1 MTHNKQ
7 SDAGIVPV
15 KVANKGLSSP
25 AESLEGRAATKRNPQ
40 DQSIRRT
47 QRRVSM
53 QQAAARIRQAVK
65 REPKDKL
72 TALLHHVT
80 PLTLR
85 EAFFQLKKT
94 SAAGVDG
101 VTWEQ
106 YKVGL
111 DDRLID
117 LHRRIHR
124 GSYRARPSRR
134 VEIPKADG
142 GTRPLGIAALEDK
155 IVQKAV
161 VEIILM
167 PIYESEFLGFS
178 YGFRPGR
185 GAHDALDALA
195 VGIEEHK
202 VSWVVDADVRAFF
215 DRIDRNWLIEFLAL
229 RIGDKRVIRLIIK
242 WLNAGVMEGHQWQD
256 DLRGTPQG
264 AVVSPVLANIYL
276 HYVLDLWFHR
286 QWRPKQAN
294 GEAIIVRYADDFVV
308 GFQHKR
314 DAESFLRDLK
324 VRLDKFALELH
335 PDKTR
340 LIEFGRFATANRRKR
355 GLRRPETFDFLG
367 FTHYCRTR
375 RDGKFGLGR
384 KPVAKRVTRTL
395 KRIKEELYRRI
406 NHDVYEVAAW
416 LGRVVNGWF
425 NYYAVPTSIRYLNK
439 FMRRLKR
446 MWLKVLRRRSQKDC
460 FPWEK
465 LERVSTLFWPLIK
478 IRHPWPSVRFAVKH
492 SR

>member
-15 KVANKGLSSP
+15 KVANKGLNSP
-25 AESLEGRAATKRNPQ
+25 AESLEGRAATKKNPQ

-65 REPKDKL
+65 RKPKDKL

-106 YKVGL
+106 YKAGL
-111 DDRLID
+111 DDHLID
-117 LHRRIHR
+117 LHHRIHR

-195 VGIEEHK
+195 VGITEHK
-202 VSWVVDADVRAFF
+202 V
-215 DRIDRNWLIEFLAL
+215 N
-229 RIGDKRVIRLIIK
+229 
-242 WLNAGVMEGHQWQD
+242 
-256 DLRGTPQG
+256 
-264 AVVSPVLANIYL
+264 
-276 HYVLDLWFHR
+276 
-286 QWRPKQAN
+286 
-294 GEAIIVRYADDFVV
+294 
-308 GFQHKR
+308 
-314 DAESFLRDLK
+314 LK
-324 VRLDKFALELH
+324 IAQLSLLM
-335 PDKTR
+335 
-340 LIEFGRFATANRRKR
+340 G
-355 GLRRPETFDFLG
+355 G
-367 FTHYCRTR
+367 
-375 RDGKFGLGR
+375 
-384 KPVAKRVTRTL
+384 
-395 KRIKEELYRRI
+395 
-406 NHDVYEVAAW
+406 
-416 LGRVVNGWF
+416 
-425 NYYAVPTSIRYLNK
+425 
-439 FMRRLKR
+439 
-446 MWLKVLRRRSQKDC
+446 
-460 FPWEK
+460 
-465 LERVSTLFWPLIK
+465 
-478 IRHPWPSVRFAVKH
+478 
-492 SR
+492 

>member
-1 MTHNKQ
+1 MTVGLDLSCRLKAKATARVHHGRGQHTAFGFLKYQ
-7 SDAGIVPV
+7 RLQKTRYKRQLRSLVDAGIVPV
-15 KVANKGLSSP
+15 KVANKELSSP
-25 AESLEGRAATKRNPQ
+25 AEPLEGRAATKRNPQ

-65 REPKDKL
+65 RKPKDKL

-80 PLTLR
+80 PWTLR

-101 VTWEQ
+101 VTWEK
-106 YKVGL
+106 YKEGL
-111 DDRLID
+111 DDHLID
-117 LHRRIHR
+117 LHHRIRR

-167 PIYESEFLGFS
+167 PIYESEFLGFR

-256 DLRGTPQG
+256 DLRGTPHG
-264 AVVSPVLANIYL
+264 AVVSP
-276 HYVLDLWFHR
+276 
-286 QWRPKQAN
+286 
-294 GEAIIVRYADDFVV
+294 
-308 GFQHKR
+308 
-314 DAESFLRDLK
+314 
-324 VRLDKFALELH
+324 
-335 PDKTR
+335 
-340 LIEFGRFATANRRKR
+340 LIWE
-355 GLRRPETFDFLG
+355 
-367 FTHYCRTR
+367 
-375 RDGKFGLGR
+375 
-384 KPVAKRVTRTL
+384 
-395 KRIKEELYRRI
+395 
-406 NHDVYEVAAW
+406 
-416 LGRVVNGWF
+416 
-425 NYYAVPTSIRYLNK
+425 
-439 FMRRLKR
+439 
-446 MWLKVLRRRSQKDC
+446 RSHISGYGN
-460 FPWEK
+460 
-465 LERVSTLFWPLIK
+465 LMIMGT
-478 IRHPWPSVRFAVKH
+478 
-492 SR
+492 

>member
-1 MTHNKQ
+1 
-7 SDAGIVPV
+7 
-15 KVANKGLSSP
+15 
-25 AESLEGRAATKRNPQ
+25 
-40 DQSIRRT
+40 
-47 QRRVSM
+47 M

-65 REPKDKL
+65 RKPKDKL

-80 PLTLR
+80 PWTLR

-101 VTWEQ
+101 VTWEK
-106 YKVGL
+106 YKEGL
-111 DDRLID
+111 DDHLID
-117 LHRRIHR
+117 LHHRIRR

-286 QWRPKQAN
+286 QWRPKQAS

-308 GFQHKR
+308 GFQHQG

-406 NHDVYEVAAW
+406 NRDIYEVAAW
-416 LGRVVNGWF
+416 LGRVANGWF

-446 MWLKVLRRRSQKDC
+446 MWLKVLRRRSQKDR
-460 FPWEK
+460 FPWKK
-465 LERVSTLFWPLIK
+465 LERVTTLFWPLIK